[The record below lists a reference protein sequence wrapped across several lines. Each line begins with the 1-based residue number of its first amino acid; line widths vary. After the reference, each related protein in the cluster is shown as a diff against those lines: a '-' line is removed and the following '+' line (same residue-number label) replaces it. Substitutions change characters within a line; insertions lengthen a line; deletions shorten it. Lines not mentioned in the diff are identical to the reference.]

1 MRNLGLNTIRFEGKF
16 EDEDLYDRMDAM
28 GLMGLPGLCCC
39 DAWYNWKLWG
49 AEQAAVANASMLSQ
63 MLRFRSHPST
73 LAFLLS
79 SDELPP
85 AHVEAAYVA

>member
-39 DAWYNWKLWG
+39 DAW
-49 AEQAAVANASMLSQ
+49 
-63 MLRFRSHPST
+63 
-73 LAFLLS
+73 
-79 SDELPP
+79 
-85 AHVEAAYVA
+85 